1 MPALARR
8 LLPKNGRR
16 LHMREPFRIFANRIA
31 EWVGSPTA
39 FVLGLGII
47 VLWALTGPLFDYSDT
62 WQLVVNTATTVVTF
76 LMVFVIQNTQNRDA
90 RAIHLKLDELIRGVK
105 GARTAMVAL
114 ENSTDEELAELQ
126 SEFERLHRR
135 LSAHAGPGRT
145 GQERG
150 SVTQ

>member
-1 MPALARR
+1 MHEA
-8 LLPKNGRR
+8 
-16 LHMREPFRIFANRIA
+16 FRIFAHRIA

-90 RAIHLKLDELIRGVK
+90 RAIHLKLDELLRGVK
-105 GARTAMVAL
+105 GARTALVAL

-126 SEFERLHRR
+126 ADFERLHAR
-135 LSAHAGPGRT
+135 LVTRAGQGRT
-145 GQERG
+145 GERRG